1 LTGYRS
7 GDGSITAASETA
19 TPANTGRAHAQA
31 PPSLSTDDRVRHR
44 LANFPNTA
52 RKYPLDRCGE
62 VLSILLT
69 EPGLASLTLTE
80 VNPRP
85 AS

>member
-1 LTGYRS
+1 ML
-7 GDGSITAASETA
+7 AVP
-19 TPANTGRAHAQA
+19 TPKA
-31 PPSLSTDDRVRHR
+31 PPSLGTDARVRHR

-52 RKYPLDRCGE
+52 RKCPLDRRGE